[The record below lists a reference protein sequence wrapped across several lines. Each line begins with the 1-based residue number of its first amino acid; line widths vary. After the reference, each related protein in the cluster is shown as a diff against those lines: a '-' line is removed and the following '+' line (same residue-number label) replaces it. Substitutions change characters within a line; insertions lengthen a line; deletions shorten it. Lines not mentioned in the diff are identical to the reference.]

1 VAGSGGGLTSISRAY
16 WKQYG
21 GPGFDV
27 VKQAEESIQRHRM
40 LEAGDVVVVAIS
52 GGPDS
57 TCLLHVLARLGKKLS
72 LSLEVAH
79 VDHRL
84 SEDSE
89 KIAAQ
94 VSGRAAQEGFEV
106 HLAGAPDLSGANLH
120 ARARDFRYE
129 FFDIVADK
137 EGAHRIATGHTLDDR
152 VETTLARLIHG
163 AGTGGLAGL
172 PPSDGRRVRPL
183 IEVRRSDTRAYCEEV
198 GLPFIDDPG
207 NEDPRFERTF
217 IRNEV
222 MTAIES
228 RWGEGAVRAMATSAD
243 RLLEDA
249 RTLEGLTEAMYRDL
263 VSDADDESRIEREKL
278 DPLPRSF
285 RRRILEKAVGEI
297 RDRSGGIDAVL
308 DALDD
313 PDRSKASARFSVA
326 SGIEIRLEG
335 SQVVVSRLT
344 SSTQEDPR
352 PND

>member
-1 VAGSGGGLTSISRAY
+1 
-16 WKQYG
+16 
-21 GPGFDV
+21 
-27 VKQAEESIQRHRM
+27 
-40 LEAGDVVVVAIS
+40 
-52 GGPDS
+52 
-57 TCLLHVLARLGKKLS
+57 
-72 LSLEVAH
+72 
-79 VDHRL
+79 
-84 SEDSE
+84 
-89 KIAAQ
+89 
-94 VSGRAAQEGFEV
+94 
-106 HLAGAPDLSGANLH
+106 
-120 ARARDFRYE
+120 
-129 FFDIVADK
+129 
-137 EGAHRIATGHTLDDR
+137 
-152 VETTLARLIHG
+152 
-163 AGTGGLAGL
+163 
-172 PPSDGRRVRPL
+172 
-183 IEVRRSDTRAYCEEV
+183 V

-222 MTAIES
+222 MMAIES

-308 DALDD
+308 DALDE
-313 PDRSKASARFSVA
+313 PDRGKASARFSVA

-335 SQVVVSRLT
+335 SHVVVSRLT
-344 SSTQEDPR
+344 PSTQEDPR